1 MEREHDS
8 TATSR
13 GASGQASDASRVLIL
28 RDPKESWKRCS
39 LAPLRGRQDVR
50 FVTFRP
56 ELELD
61 VTGRVLLDPHAPML
75 SAVDVGR
82 PLFLIDSSWR
92 RLPVLRRAVVGDF
105 VARSL
110 PALPT
115 AYPRN
120 SSTFED
126 PEQGLASIEALYAA
140 QWYLGQAKPEWL
152 DGYHFREAFL
162 ELNPH
167 LAGAPPTVDAPGAD
181 AR

>member
-1 MEREHDS
+1 MEGTPDS
-8 TATSR
+8 SCEPRDVETRAD
-13 GASGQASDASRVLIL
+13 GSRVWVL

-39 LAPLRGRQDVR
+39 LAPLRGREDVR

-61 VTGRVLLDPHAPML
+61 VTGRVLLDPHAPVL
-75 SAVDVGR
+75 SASDVGR

-105 VARSL
+105 EARSL
-110 PALPT
+110 PPLPT
-115 AYPRN
+115 AYPRK

-152 DGYHFREAFL
+152 EGYHFREAFL

-167 LAGAPPTVDAPGAD
+167 LAGPAPRPTSGEAD
-181 AR
+181 PR